1 MTRTVIDL
9 DDALVADVAVALGT
23 RTKKDTV
30 NMALREVLERLHAP
44 LRARSGSRD
53 FAAVA

>member
-1 MTRTVIDL
+1 MSRTVIDL

-30 NMALREVLERLHAP
+30 NQALREAP
-44 LRARSGSRD
+44 GPGPHPVARRRRGRCL
-53 FAAVA
+53 